1 MFSIVLLSKYCK
13 NMNTNEDKTLE
24 TLMAMLDTVEKE
36 VRKIKLVITKHQKG
50 ESIENLSDD
59 ELKEMSSK
67 LLNYTE
73 DDNVSVVEWVYD
85 WVFMVGS
92 DGKKYPVPLNY
103 SSKSKLISQDLLKLR
118 ILPDGKLIYKLIG
131 PAPRSYIKATVSKWE
146 DNKYIG
152 VGDDGQKYYLNAA
165 AVSFFKATV
174 WDEISLVI
182 NAEGKG
188 NYAAI
193 ETKL

>member
-1 MFSIVLLSKYCK
+1 MFSIVLLNKCHK

-24 TLMAMLDTVEKE
+24 TIVGMLETVEKE
-36 VRKIKLVITKHQKG
+36 VRRIKLVIKKHQNG
-50 ESIENLSDD
+50 EDIENLSDD

-73 DDNVSVVEWVYD
+73 DENVSVVEWVYD

-131 PAPRSYIKATVSKWE
+131 PAPRSYIKATISKGE
-146 DNKYIG
+146 DNKYIW
-152 VGDDGQKYYLNAA
+152 VWDDGQKYYLNAA
-165 AVSFFKATV
+165 AVSFFKGAI

-182 NAEGKG
+182 NAEWKG

>member
-1 MFSIVLLSKYCK
+1 
-13 NMNTNEDKTLE
+13 MNTNEDKTLE
-24 TLMAMLDTVEKE
+24 TIVGMLETVEKE
-36 VRKIKLVITKHQKG
+36 VRRIKLVIKKSQNG
-50 ESIENLSDD
+50 ESIENLSDE

-85 WVFMVGS
+85 GVFMVGS

-131 PAPRSYIKATVSKWE
+131 PAPRSYIKATISKGE
-146 DNKYIG
+146 DNKFIG
-152 VGDDGQKYYLNAA
+152 VWDDGQKYYLNAA
-165 AVSFFKATV
+165 AVSFFK
-174 WDEISLVI
+174 WMIGDEISLVI
-182 NAEGKG
+182 NAEWKG